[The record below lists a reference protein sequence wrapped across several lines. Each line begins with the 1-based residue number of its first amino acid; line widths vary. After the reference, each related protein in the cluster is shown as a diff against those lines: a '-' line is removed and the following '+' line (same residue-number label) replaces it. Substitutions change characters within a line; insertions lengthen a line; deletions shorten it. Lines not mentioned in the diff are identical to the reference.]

1 MSSNYQVNKE
11 AVEQFRKELKA
22 MLSDVGKL
30 DKQILN
36 QAVNEGTAY
45 AKRHTPVGKHPN
57 PITFVVRNGPK
68 AGTKVS
74 FTVNDPGVGGF
85 LRKSWSKLPA
95 KRTGTGIE
103 VELVNRAEY
112 ASFWNDGHRIVTK
125 RGGPTKG
132 FVKGAYVLERAEEY
146 VWTRLK
152 VLFEKKIKEIQEKYD
167 Q

>member
-68 AGTKVS
+68 SRDERSVLQSAILVLAVLKKKAGAN
-74 FTVNDPGVGGF
+74 FRQN
-85 LRKSWSKLPA
+85 
-95 KRTGTGIE
+95 
-103 VELVNRAEY
+103 EL
-112 ASFWNDGHRIVTK
+112 G
-125 RGGPTKG
+125 
-132 FVKGAYVLERAEEY
+132 
-146 VWTRLK
+146 
-152 VLFEKKIKEIQEKYD
+152 QE
-167 Q
+167 

>member
-1 MSSNYQVNKE
+1 MQK
-11 AVEQFRKELKA
+11 
-22 MLSDVGKL
+22 
-30 DKQILN
+30 
-36 QAVNEGTAY
+36 
-45 AKRHTPVGKHPN
+45 GKHPN

-74 FTVNDPGVGGF
+74 FTVSDPGVGGF

-146 VWTRLK
+146 VWKRLK